1 MDEQAVPGY
10 TELKTLGAGGFG
22 RDAAAL
28 ATSLRAAATAAY
40 GPDWEQRGRSQL
52 GEAALLLAA
61 LWPTG
66 GVPSPSGFTVEQ
78 VRLARGHQ
86 GAQHGLQHGL
96 QHGGHP
102 SVRVSSPA
110 VQHEQHVHHVLHMK
124 HLAYLRYLRRQHQSA
139 TAAPRKASKAASR
152 VGLGL
157 AGAAAIAVAAAAGT
171 VLGTRTPAEATAQVP
186 AAAVR
191 HVYPVSLDAVR
202 PGDYPVNRQI
212 SAVSPWVLTLTDI
225 RVLGSGQAEFFV
237 QYLNTSA
244 VTGQLT
250 CANSA
255 AQEKATLTLGSGQ
268 TVTAIADDCSQH
280 PNDSAIYVGS
290 GETLQS
296 YAIFA
301 DASKL
306 GQPFTLNWPAG
317 NLSGTVDGLRLPS

>member
-1 MDEQAVPGY
+1 
-10 TELKTLGAGGFG
+10 
-22 RDAAAL
+22 
-28 ATSLRAAATAAY
+28 
-40 GPDWEQRGRSQL
+40 
-52 GEAALLLAA
+52 
-61 LWPTG
+61 
-66 GVPSPSGFTVEQ
+66 
-78 VRLARGHQ
+78 
-86 GAQHGLQHGL
+86 
-96 QHGGHP
+96 
-102 SVRVSSPA
+102 
-110 VQHEQHVHHVLHMK
+110 MK
-124 HLAYLRYLRRQHQSA
+124 HLAHLRYLRRRRQSA
-139 TAAPRKASKAASR
+139 TAAPRKAASR

-171 VLGTRTPAEATAQVP
+171 VLGTRTPAGATAQVP

-191 HVYPVSLDAVR
+191 HVYPVSLDSIR

-237 QYLNTSA
+237 QYLNTGA

-290 GETLQS
+290 GEVLQS

-317 NLSGTVDGLRLPS
+317 DLSGAVDGLRLPS